1 MVLSIVYAALASRAD
16 EDNMWTKSLFYKKEY
31 DKAVERCRF
40 SIDTD
45 GDGVGDVS
53 FEGGVIKLVRE

>member
-1 MVLSIVYAALASRAD
+1 MIICGS
-16 EDNMWTKSLFYKKEY
+16 KSLFYKGEF
-31 DKAVERCRF
+31 ARSVEKCRF

-53 FEGGVIKLVRE
+53 FTGGTIKLMRE